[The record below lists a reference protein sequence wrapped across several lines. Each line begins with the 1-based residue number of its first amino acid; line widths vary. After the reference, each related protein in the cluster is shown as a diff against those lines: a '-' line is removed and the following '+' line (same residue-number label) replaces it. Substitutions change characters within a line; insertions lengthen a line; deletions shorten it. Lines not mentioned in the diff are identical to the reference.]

1 VASAVGAV
9 VAGLIVLGATNALG
23 HGHAGS
29 VVGLLAG
36 GVIGLAVIGALAWR
50 MRIPEVQDVVRLARG
65 GESARP

>member
-1 VASAVGAV
+1 
-9 VAGLIVLGATNALG
+9 
-23 HGHAGS
+23 
-29 VVGLLAG
+29 VGLLAG